1 LIKFCKK
8 NHWLYESKLY
18 LFFILQ
24 KTEHFYG
31 LVIIQN
37 LRFSETEFNA
47 NVDIDKRDC
56 VSLAAIDYPPVD
68 VDLKIM

>member
-1 LIKFCKK
+1 MIKFCKK
-8 NHWLYESKLY
+8 NPWLYESKLY
-18 LFFILQ
+18 LFFRPQ

-37 LRFSETEFNA
+37 SRFSETEFNA